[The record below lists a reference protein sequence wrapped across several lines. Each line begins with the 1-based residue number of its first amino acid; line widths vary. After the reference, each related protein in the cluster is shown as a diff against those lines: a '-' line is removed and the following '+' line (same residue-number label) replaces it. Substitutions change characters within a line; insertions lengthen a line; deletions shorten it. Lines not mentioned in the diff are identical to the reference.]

1 MRFLEFCI
9 NVRAGYIG
17 FLVKRKMF
25 SFVELEILEDY
36 DDIKEEFEFL
46 IFLRKKI
53 KLMESRSEFE
63 LEIFF

>member
-17 FLVKRKMF
+17 FLVKRKLF

-53 KLMESRSEFE
+53 KLMK
-63 LEIFF
+63 I